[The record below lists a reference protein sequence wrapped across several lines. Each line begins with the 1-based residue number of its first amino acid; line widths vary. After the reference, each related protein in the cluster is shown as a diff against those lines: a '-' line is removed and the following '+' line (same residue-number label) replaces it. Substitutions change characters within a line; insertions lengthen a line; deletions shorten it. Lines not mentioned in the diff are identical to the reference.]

1 MPTWGNE
8 LKISYRSLTS
18 KTIALDDRTDYGLS
32 VQEINQGIKHAIN
45 SDPVLSELL
54 ATEDGP
60 NGTIKVIAKTDG
72 KHGADALKID
82 VRSVALSD
90 LAILTPDVIKGY
102 SSKVNSN
109 LDPKLMQIFLK
120 IAQINFDN
128 AYNAT
133 QLGRSDNGT
142 LVSGK
147 NAETV
152 HSHVVEGGKGND
164 LIVLSSSLA
173 AANGDVVQFN
183 SAFGHDTI
191 VNFTAKGIIPD
202 KFDFGLLHRTAH
214 TITTGLNATEITN
227 ASGASVVGHVINGQ
241 IRLVQKHERF
251 GITPTTIDNDSA
263 EDVKQLFID
272 AQTGIETKQLYIA
285 VK

>member
-1 MPTWGNE
+1 M
-8 LKISYRSLTS
+8 
-18 KTIALDDRTDYGLS
+18 
-32 VQEINQGIKHAIN
+32 
-45 SDPVLSELL
+45 
-54 ATEDGP
+54 
-60 NGTIKVIAKTDG
+60 
-72 KHGADALKID
+72 
-82 VRSVALSD
+82 
-90 LAILTPDVIKGY
+90 
-102 SSKVNSN
+102 
-109 LDPKLMQIFLK
+109 
-120 IAQINFDN
+120 
-128 AYNAT
+128 
-133 QLGRSDNGT
+133 
-142 LVSGK
+142 
-147 NAETV
+147 
-152 HSHVVEGGKGND
+152 VEGGKGND

-285 VK
+285 VNHDNSTGDVYQVVDGGGANDLNVTLLGHITLANHAEAHTPFSWLTLSASNFA